1 MGNRMALPA
10 DGPASL
16 AGVKTE
22 LGIDDTRSDD
32 RLTAKVEA
40 VNALVADF
48 PKVKAADGAADWS
61 AHRAVVNGAN
71 MLVAR
76 LWQRRNSP
84 LGFEAIG
91 DQAAVYVSRNDPDL
105 AMMLGL
111 GPWQDPRN
119 LVG

>member
-1 MGNRMALPA
+1 MALPA
-10 DGPASL
+10 DGPATL

-22 LGIDDTRSDD
+22 LGIEDTRSDE
-32 RLTAKVEA
+32 RLEAKVDA
-40 VNALVADF
+40 VNSLVAGW
-48 PKVKAADGAADWS
+48 PVVAAADGAADWTDH
-61 AHRAVVNGAN
+61 AQAVNGSN

-84 LGFEAIG
+84 LGYEQVG
-91 DQAAVYVSRNDPDL
+91 DGLAAYVTRNDPDL

-111 GPWQDPRN
+111 GTWQHPTN

>member
-1 MGNRMALPA
+1 MPLPA
-10 DGPASL
+10 DGPATL
-16 AGVKTE
+16 AGVKLE

-32 RLTAKVEA
+32 RLEAKVDA
-40 VNALVADF
+40 VNALVAGW
-48 PKVKAADGAADWS
+48 PVVAAADGATDWDDY
-61 AHRAVVNGAN
+61 AQAVNGAN

-84 LGFEAIG
+84 LGYEQVG
-91 DQAAVYVSRNDPDL
+91 DGLPAYVTRNDPDL

-111 GPWQDPRN
+111 GGWQHPTN

>member
-1 MGNRMALPA
+1 MALPA
-10 DGPASL
+10 NGPATL

-22 LGIDDTRSDD
+22 LGITDDRSDT

-40 VNALVADF
+40 VNALVAAW
-48 PKVKAADGAADWS
+48 PVVAAADGAADWTGHK
-61 AHRAVVNGAN
+61 AAVNGAN

-84 LGFEAIG
+84 LGFEQVG
-91 DQAAVYVSRNDPDL
+91 DGLAAYVSRNDPDL

-111 GPWQDPRN
+111 GSWQHPTN

>member
-1 MGNRMALPA
+1 MALP
-10 DGPASL
+10 DNGPATL
-16 AGVKTE
+16 DGVKTE
-22 LGIDDTRSDD
+22 LGIEDARSDT

-40 VNALVADF
+40 VNALVAGW
-48 PKVKAADGAADWS
+48 PVVAAADGAADWTGHK
-61 AHRAVVNGAN
+61 AAVNGAN

-84 LGFEAIG
+84 LGFEQVG
-91 DQAAVYVSRNDPDL
+91 DGLAAYVTRNDPDL

-111 GPWQDPRN
+111 GSWQHPTN